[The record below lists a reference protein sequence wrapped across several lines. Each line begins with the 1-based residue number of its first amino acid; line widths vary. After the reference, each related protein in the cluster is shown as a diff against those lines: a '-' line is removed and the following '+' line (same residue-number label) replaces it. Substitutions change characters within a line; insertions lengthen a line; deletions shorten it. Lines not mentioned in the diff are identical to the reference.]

1 MKLLE
6 QTLTQLII
14 ISLAGAPAAAA
25 SEYVRHQAHAHGIAE
40 LTIALEG
47 NRLEMIFT
55 SPAMSLVG
63 FEHKT
68 SNPQHIAA
76 VAKAAM
82 ALGDAEALFT
92 LKGTNCAA
100 DDAQVDMS
108 AVTASIEPETQKTP
122 DAHDHHGT
130 DDEEGSH
137 ADISAHYSYTCA
149 DIADL
154 QSLRLG
160 PGKLPFSLEEVN
172 VMWVSEQGQGATVL
186 TPENQLIE
194 FN

>member
-63 FEHKT
+63 FEGPSKVT
-68 SNPQHIAA
+68 PSGLCPW
-76 VAKAAM
+76 VWVEG
-82 ALGDAEALFT
+82 LTVTGDA
-92 LKGTNCAA
+92 
-100 DDAQVDMS
+100 
-108 AVTASIEPETQKTP
+108 
-122 DAHDHHGT
+122 
-130 DDEEGSH
+130 
-137 ADISAHYSYTCA
+137 
-149 DIADL
+149 
-154 QSLRLG
+154 
-160 PGKLPFSLEEVN
+160 
-172 VMWVSEQGQGATVL
+172 
-186 TPENQLIE
+186 
-194 FN
+194 